1 MSQQT
6 GDNALLSFQHI
17 SKAFPGVK
25 ALSDVSF
32 DIRKGEVHV
41 LLGENGA
48 GKSTLIKMLTGV
60 NIPDEGKII
69 FNGRE
74 IQPKTIQEARALGIG
89 VVFQEN
95 SLVPHLT
102 VAENVYLTREFRNRY
117 GAIDWK
123 KTNAECEKQ
132 IRELGI
138 ELNVYEK
145 VRRLSIA
152 EQQIVEIVK
161 ILSQNPQLIVLD
173 EPTSSLSDN
182 EIENLFRII
191 RDLQKKGITFIYISH
206 RMEEIQEIGD
216 TASVLRDGEYI
227 GYIPDLRHINMDE
240 IIKMIVGR
248 TLDAKFPYNNAK
260 KGDVY
265 FEVKNLSVPR
275 TIYDISFQV
284 RTGEVVGLAGLVGAG
299 RTETAK
305 AIFGVM
311 PGTTGQVFVDG
322 REVHIRS
329 PQDAIRA
336 GISYLPEDR
345 KNEGLVLTKTVR
357 ENITMAALRHY
368 IRHGII
374 QNRMERESAQEYSER
389 LRVKT
394 PDIERQVRFLSG
406 GNQQKVV
413 FAKWLC
419 AQSRIYL
426 FDEPTRG
433 IDVGSK
439 REIYQIINS
448 LAEQGAAVVVI
459 SSELPEI
466 IGVCDRIIVL
476 HEGHQM
482 ATLTHEEAT
491 QERIMY
497 YAIGGTDNG

>member
-1 MSQQT
+1 MSESNQ
-6 GDNALLSFQHI
+6 GNILLSFQHI
-17 SKAFPGVK
+17 SKEFPGVR

-32 DIRKGEVHV
+32 DVRLGEVHV

-60 NIPDEGKII
+60 NIPDEGRILL
-69 FNGRE
+69 NGKE

-102 VAENVYLTREFRNRY
+102 VAENVYLTREFRDRF

-123 KTNAECEKQ
+123 KTNEECKRQ
-132 IRELGI
+132 VKELGL

-145 VRRLSIA
+145 VRNLSIA

-161 ILSQNPQLIVLD
+161 ILSQDPKLIVLD

-182 EIENLFRII
+182 EIENLFRIV
-191 RDLQKKGITFIYISH
+191 RSLQKKGITFIYISH

-227 GYIPDLRHINMDE
+227 GYIEDLRHIDMDE
-240 IIKMIVGR
+240 IIRMIVGR
-248 TLDAKFPYNNAK
+248 KLEDKFPRNQAK

-265 FEVKNLSVPR
+265 FEAKNISVPR
-275 TIYDISFQV
+275 TIYNISFQV
-284 RTGEVVGLAGLVGAG
+284 RSGEILGLAGLVGAG
-299 RTETAK
+299 RTSTAK
-305 AIFGVM
+305 AIFGVL
-311 PGTTGQVFVDG
+311 PGTTGQVFVNG

-357 ENITMAALRHY
+357 ENITMAALRRY
-368 IRHGII
+368 IRHGVI
-374 QNRMERESAQEYSER
+374 RDKLERQSAKEYSDR

-394 PDIERQVRFLSG
+394 PDIERLVKFLSG

-419 AQSRIYL
+419 AQSKVYI

-439 REIYQIINS
+439 REIYQIINR
-448 LAEQGAAVVVI
+448 LAEEGAAIVVI

-466 IGVCDRIIVL
+466 IGVCDRIVVL
-476 HEGHQM
+476 HEGNM
-482 ATLTHEEAT
+482 MGSLTHEEAT
-491 QERIMY
+491 QEKIMY
-497 YAIGGTDNG
+497 YAIGGQDNG